1 LDENLLPATLESLS
15 IVDYINITM
24 GFPLK
29 NLTFSTA
36 IKQLFYL
43 QKQLAK
49 KDSSY
54 YYKDLLNIIESLP
67 FSTEEFGE
75 IQKFK
80 NYIEDRNMVFISKK
94 TVSEYLSSLS
104 CFPLLQKIDSVKAF
118 IDNLIKFCAEIK
130 LLPMDDVMYENIAH
144 FEKYFQ
150 ILQNQL
156 QPYSYNMDLA
166 SMEIMINQ
174 LVNQESIDFQGE
186 PLQGLQVMG
195 LLETRLLNF
204 ENIILLSVNEGKLPL
219 GNTQNTFIPHDVR
232 TEFNLHTF
240 MENDSIYAYHFYRLI
255 QDSKVVYLLY
265 NSLSSGVN
273 TGEKSRFITQLEI
286 ESPHVMEHIVV
297 ENSSEP
303 IEQQP
308 LTIEKTEFVQQK
320 LEEWKKSIAVSH
332 LNSYLYNP
340 IDFYWNK
347 IIKVKESVEIEEELS
362 IRNYGNLVHFA
373 LENLYQDW
381 KGKKIT
387 EDFFENKENKIEKS
401 IDHAI
406 EELKQQP
413 EFYDKGM
420 NYIHLQLAKKVIH
433 QIVEYDLQLIK
444 EGNSLEIIDL
454 EYHFDKVDFSINE
467 NEKVAFNGYIDRIDK
482 LNGTLRII
490 DYKTAKTE
498 GLKIKI
504 EDKSKED
511 FFFNSDKKQAL
522 QLCIYQH
529 VVENLSAFKNQKIET
544 AIWSFEDVKKG
555 PVSVF
560 FDKGTLE
567 DAMVSVKNIIL
578 EILNPEIKFIA
589 KN

>member
-1 LDENLLPATLESLS
+1 
-15 IVDYINITM
+15 
-24 GFPLK
+24 
-29 NLTFSTA
+29 
-36 IKQLFYL
+36 
-43 QKQLAK
+43 
-49 KDSSY
+49 
-54 YYKDLLNIIESLP
+54 
-67 FSTEEFGE
+67 
-75 IQKFK
+75 
-80 NYIEDRNMVFISKK
+80 
-94 TVSEYLSSLS
+94 
-104 CFPLLQKIDSVKAF
+104 
-118 IDNLIKFCAEIK
+118 
-130 LLPMDDVMYENIAH
+130 
-144 FEKYFQ
+144 
-150 ILQNQL
+150 
-156 QPYSYNMDLA
+156 
-166 SMEIMINQ
+166 
-174 LVNQESIDFQGE
+174 
-186 PLQGLQVMG
+186 
-195 LLETRLLNF
+195 
-204 ENIILLSVNEGKLPL
+204 
-219 GNTQNTFIPHDVR
+219 
-232 TEFNLHTF
+232 
-240 MENDSIYAYHFYRLI
+240 
-255 QDSKVVYLLY
+255 
-265 NSLSSGVN
+265 
-273 TGEKSRFITQLEI
+273 
-286 ESPHVMEHIVV
+286 
-297 ENSSEP
+297 
-303 IEQQP
+303 
-308 LTIEKTEFVQQK
+308 
-320 LEEWKKSIAVSH
+320 
-332 LNSYLYNP
+332 
-340 IDFYWNK
+340 
-347 IIKVKESVEIEEELS
+347 VEIEEELS